1 MNAPKVIKKLENN
14 ITKWEEKLMELD
26 DEMIKNGKDVGK
38 LSDLQKEKDKINEK
52 IEKLYADMEIQMEFL

>member
-1 MNAPKVIKKLENN
+1 MADMVLGACEWVCVE
-14 ITKWEEKLMELD
+14 WEEKLMELD